1 MDVRTISAIA
11 QENEGLAKQAQEAKM
26 FENIGR
32 ALVKR
37 NKDNQKY
44 QAGVEQGKRE
54 AESIFARFM
63 DRWKNSLRQPT
74 INEGLAAEMEHAEE
88 LYNIEQANKLI
99 LQGR

>member
-26 FENIGR
+26 FEDIGR

>member
-26 FENIGR
+26 FEDIGR

-99 LQGR
+99 LQGM